1 VKRSESGFV
10 LVSVLWI
17 LAILTV
23 IAVGFQRRAMMDARA
38 AMFTLDHSK
47 AMFMARGAVE
57 RGIVEIR
64 NKAVIDALYKQAG
77 RTSLGQRWTN
87 TTDMLRERAYFSDP
101 GTDAKD
107 DLCRYVIRD
116 EQSLISINAV
126 DEDLLKKLEGLDLS
140 VVRKIMRRR
149 VGDRSANELPQPFQT
164 VEEIREMEGVS
175 DKDWFGTDKKV
186 GLRDLLTCW
195 GTGRINVNTASAAV
209 LKCIPEL
216 RDNIVDAIVAYR
228 QGPDGELGTGD
239 DQDFANLGEIAE
251 KTGISGESLAPIQQY
266 CTVDSQFFTIRG
278 IATRR
283 QGKVMATCVA
293 TVMVGGPSAFVIKW
307 REEFV
312 DS

>member
-1 VKRSESGFV
+1 VKRSECGFV

-17 LAILTV
+17 RAILTV

-47 AMFMARGAVE
+47 AMFMARGAVA

-64 NKAVIDALYKQAG
+64 NKAVIDALYKQGG
-77 RTSLGQRWTN
+77 RTSFGQRWAN
-87 TTDMLRERAYFSDP
+87 TMDMLQEKAYFSDE
-101 GTDAKD
+101 GEDAKD
-107 DLCRYVIRD
+107 DLCRYIIRD
-116 EQSLISINAV
+116 EESLVSVNAA
-126 DEDLLKKLEGLDLS
+126 DENTLNKLEGLDLS
-140 VVRKIMRRR
+140 VVRKVMRRR
-149 VGDRSANELPQPFQT
+149 TGNRDENEVPQPFQT

-195 GTGRINVNTASAAV
+195 GTGQINVNTASAAV

-216 RDNIVDAIVAYR
+216 RDNVVNAIVAYR
-228 QGPDGELGTGD
+228 QGPDGELGTED
-239 DQDFANLGEIAE
+239 DQDFANVQEIAE
-251 KTGISGESLAPIQQY
+251 KTGISGESLAPIQRY
-266 CTVDSQFFTIRG
+266 CKVDSQFFTIRG

-283 QGKVMATCVA
+283 QGKVVATCVA
-293 TVMVGGPSAFVIKW
+293 TVMVEGASALVIKW